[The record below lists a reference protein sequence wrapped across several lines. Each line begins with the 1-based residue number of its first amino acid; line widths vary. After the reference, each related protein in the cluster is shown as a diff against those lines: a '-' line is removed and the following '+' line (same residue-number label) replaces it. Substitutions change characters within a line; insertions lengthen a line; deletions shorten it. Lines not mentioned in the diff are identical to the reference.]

1 MTARG
6 IPRKY
11 VWLPVLRQKLFFKL
25 LLISFFLTLILWIF
39 NNLSIYM
46 DTMFIE
52 NILVDREL
60 RNRSRREMLRADYR
74 EIKLESV
81 ERQTKS

>member
-1 MTARG
+1 
-6 IPRKY
+6 
-11 VWLPVLRQKLFFKL
+11 
-25 LLISFFLTLILWIF
+25 
-39 NNLSIYM
+39 
-46 DTMFIE
+46 MFIE